1 MPSLQAFSNYSLK
14 LVSSHFFF
22 LNIRYFCGLSFED
35 SVYHLSLQNQLLDL
49 IENKLIW
56 VLSFIPGLAATLPN
70 LMSKLHNCG
79 GKYISASPVVVPD
92 AKVLHAYALNL
103 NIKAAILACLYFSKS
118 DPFPL
123 LFLKV
128 KRWDSSIASIWS
140 TVVWLCTWNFF
151 NKIATATAQSYLK
164 GQQEKELKGL
174 ANNISSSTSMSNSVE
189 AISKVYIKI

>member
-1 MPSLQAFSNYSLK
+1 MDVPILSLLYRENFPVPFLQAFCNYSVK

-22 LNIRYFCGLSFED
+22 FFNIRYFFGLSFED

-79 GKYISASPVVVPD
+79 VKYISASPEVVPD

-103 NIKAAILACLYFSKS
+103 NRKAAILACLYFSKS

-123 LFLKV
+123 FFLKV
-128 KRWDSSIASIWS
+128 KRWDLSIASIWS
-140 TVVWLCTWNFF
+140 TVVWLMH
-151 NKIATATAQSYLK
+151 LELL
-164 GQQEKELKGL
+164 QQGCDCNCSELP
-174 ANNISSSTSMSNSVE
+174 
-189 AISKVYIKI
+189 